1 MSGVRC
7 TERSRG
13 AFVARSSERRGRL
26 AVAVTLAACLAA
38 LVALTASAAATTT
51 NAHIT
56 VVLGQTATMPD
67 PSCPELPCQAVGS
80 VTGFQV
86 STNQSQLPFRVPKA
100 GTVKSWTLTLAQ
112 PTGKQRSFFNGF
124 FGMPPEARLAILR
137 RVPGTSP
144 PRYNLRSQGQVR
156 VLSPYLGKTVSFGA
170 SLRVESGDVVALTI
184 PTWAPVFAQGLSAAN
199 AWRASRMPGKC
210 ANATDVRQ
218 GDPQQTVGKR
228 ATYGCRY
235 TTARLL
241 YTATIVE
248 D

>member
-1 MSGVRC
+1 MSRG
-7 TERSRG
+7 SHG
-13 AFVARSSERRGRL
+13 AFVAHSSGCRGRS
-26 AVAVTLAACLAA
+26 AVAAALAACLAA
-38 LVALTASAAATTT
+38 LIALAASAAATPATDART
-51 NAHIT
+51 T
-56 VVLGQTATMPD
+56 VVLGETAAMPD

-86 STNQSQLPFRVPKA
+86 STSQSQLPFRVPRD
-100 GTVKSWTLTLAQ
+100 GRVSSWTLTLAQ
-112 PTGKQRSFFNGF
+112 PTNAQRSFFNGF

-137 RVPGTSP
+137 RVAGTNP
-144 PRYNLRSQGQVR
+144 PRYNLRSQGSTR
-156 VLSPYLGKTVSFGA
+156 VLTPYLGQTVRFGA

-184 PTWAPVFAQGLSAAN
+184 PTWAPAFAQGLSADT
-199 AWRASRMPGKC
+199 AWRASRMPGRC

-218 GDPQQTVGKR
+218 GGPQQTVGER

-241 YTATIVE
+241 YTATVIE